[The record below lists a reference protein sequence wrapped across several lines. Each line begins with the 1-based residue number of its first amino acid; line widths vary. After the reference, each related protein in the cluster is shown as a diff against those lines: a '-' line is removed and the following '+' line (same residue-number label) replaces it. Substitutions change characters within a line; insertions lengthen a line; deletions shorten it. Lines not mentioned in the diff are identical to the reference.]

1 MSSERPE
8 VLVIPGRKAENI
20 KRVENP
26 VKVFFMFD
34 NEDFSTVFC
43 GRGNYPRV
51 QDRCQFPGYRSLL
64 LKTVKDQTEL
74 AASPE
79 SADMIV
85 YAGARADKPMAE
97 RVAKARGAR
106 TVTLLAQT
114 AARAFYEKNGYVAAS
129 ERTLYDEGVPHVVME
144 RSLVREE

>member
-1 MSSERPE
+1 MDVTFSVSSSLPAPAADIR
-8 VLVIPGRKAENI
+8 R
-20 KRVENP
+20 
-26 VKVFFMFD
+26 KVFMEEQGFKEEFD
-34 NEDFSTVFC
+34 ATDDAATHIVAYSDGVAAGTCRVFGEGGDLHI
-43 GRGNYPRV
+43 GRIAVLPAFRGTGLGSKILR
-51 QDRCQFPGYRSLL
+51 
-64 LKTVKDQTEL
+64 E
-74 AASPE
+74 
-79 SADMIV
+79 
-85 YAGARADKPMAE
+85 AE